1 MFLLDP
7 PQFQLVKE
15 VDLIGQSIDA
25 LMAQV
30 NYCWST
36 VCLLYVMFLLDRP
49 QFQLVKEVDLIGQSI
64 DALMAQ
70 VNYCMSVCNYLSARL
85 SVCLIYL
92 LQSSSVPYRL
102 SKLLS

>member
-1 MFLLDP
+1 MKVAQSRLEHRSWRPNVELCRDP
-7 PQFQLVKE
+7 
-15 VDLIGQSIDA
+15 
-25 LMAQV
+25 
-30 NYCWST
+30 
-36 VCLLYVMFLLDRP
+36 P